1 MRTALG
7 VGELA
12 VADELRDH
20 VFTLAARA
28 NGAGLAMMN
37 ARHGVVEMR
46 QVRRA
51 RVKHCR
57 CLFIGAVRMRD
68 RDGAELRHLLSKL
81 DRAGQL
87 RCHIRDAEKTLGSVI
102 KVFERGKIRLSQIR
116 AVLRALFLLGEER
129 PLHLNAHETGT
140 ALRLLVSEPD
150 CRFVRR
156 FQHVVGQCH
165 GRGREA
171 GHAVLREI
179 ACHFDK
185 AVIVAVREIRTGI
198 AVIVDI
204 DQSGDDILVVQ
215 VDAALCGDRGQYLGK
230 SSVFRAEGAV
240 SEFAAHKNI
249 GILKK
254 HIVPPQTLPPP
265 HRR

>member
-1 MRTALG
+1 MDVLT
-7 VGELA
+7 VT
-12 VADELRDH
+12 DQLRDH

-116 AVLRALFLLGEER
+116 AVLRALFLFGEER
-129 PLHLNAHETGT
+129 PLHLDAHETGT

-156 FQHVVGQCH
+156 FQHVVGQCR

-198 AVIVDI
+198 AVIVDV
-204 DQSGDDILVVQ
+204 DKPRNDILVVQ
-215 VDAALCGDRGQYLGK
+215 VDAALCGDRGQNFGK
-230 SSVFRAEGAV
+230 SSAFHAERTV
-240 SEFAAHKNI
+240 LKLTIYENV
-249 GILKK
+249 GILEEHDTYTPGKLAAA
-254 HIVPPQTLPPP
+254 ID
-265 HRR
+265 

>member
-1 MRTALG
+1 MDVLT
-7 VGELA
+7 VT
-12 VADELRDH
+12 DQLRDH
-20 VFTLAARA
+20 VFTFTARA
-28 NGAGLAMMN
+28 NGAGLAVVD
-37 ARHGVVEMR
+37 ARHGVI
-46 QVRRA
+46 QVRQMGRT
-51 RVKHCR
+51 RVK
-57 CLFIGAVRMRD
+57 
-68 RDGAELRHLLSKL
+68 
-81 DRAGQL
+81 DRAGFFVGAVGVRDGDRAELGRFFGKFDRTGQL
-87 RCHIRDAEKTLGSVI
+87 CCHVRNADKALGDVI
-102 KVFERGKIRLSQIR
+102 KPFECSKVRLSQVR
-116 AVLRALFLLGEER
+116 AVLRALFLFGEER
-129 PLHLNAHETGT
+129 PLHLDAHETGT

-156 FQHVVGQCH
+156 FQHVIGQCH

-185 AVIVAVREIRTGI
+185 AVVIAVGKIRAGI